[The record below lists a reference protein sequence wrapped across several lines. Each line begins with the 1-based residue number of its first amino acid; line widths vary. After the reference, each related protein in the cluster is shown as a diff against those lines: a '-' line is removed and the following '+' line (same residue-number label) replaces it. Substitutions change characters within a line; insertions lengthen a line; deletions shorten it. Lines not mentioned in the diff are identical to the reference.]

1 MLRAQHWAARGYDL
15 SKKRLCSTRT
25 VRATV
30 PPLSARVAGQ
40 GCLLGLRHG
49 ACPGAVLNTLQAIAL
64 DATRRLHPLALSS
77 IVSTLALLGV
87 STLRATPAQALTGLP
102 LAKLPPPCTLP
113 AQRLR
118 TPPHLPAP
126 SPSGQASGTNSS
138 PGSSQMTRIAQNFT
152 TRGTHFDHPI
162 SDLYNCFTVFQII
175 LQRPSADPRVR
186 DWMCIVDSSWT
197 KAPCWRDGTT
207 FGSHGS
213 RDQRCN

>member
-25 VRATV
+25 VRAPV

-87 STLRATPAQALTGLP
+87 STLRATPAQALT
-102 LAKLPPPCTLP
+102 P
-113 AQRLR
+113 AGLR
-118 TPPHLPAP
+118 TVIARVQE
-126 SPSGQASGTNSS
+126 SAREFG
-138 PGSSQMTRIAQNFT
+138 GSQLAAAAGEFF
-152 TRGTHFDHPI
+152 RGE
-162 SDLYNCFTVFQII
+162 
-175 LQRPSADPRVR
+175 
-186 DWMCIVDSSWT
+186 T
-197 KAPCWRDGTT
+197 KG
-207 FGSHGS
+207 
-213 RDQRCN
+213 N